1 MSRPSLLQLLLALI
15 AGLILLGLTLFVL
28 DFLATLPTPGMFQS
42 LLQTKGWIGITLHS
56 VLLFHLPAAILSGLF
71 SFAVFR
77 LLRAHDVWVA
87 LCLLT
92 PWLVYC
98 IVDAIS
104 YYQASQ
110 LSPVHKV
117 ILILA
122 WYKWFGRLSI
132 PLGIWV
138 ARKVSLGRSRGAA

>member
-1 MSRPSLLQLLLALI
+1 MPGLLQ
-15 AGLILLGLTLFVL
+15 
-28 DFLATLPTPGMFQS
+28 PS
-42 LLQTKGWIGITLHS
+42 LQTKWWVELTLHS
-56 VLLFHLPAAILSGLF
+56 VLLFHLPAAILSALF
-71 SFAVFR
+71 SFAAFR
-77 LLRAHDVWVA
+77 LLRAHDLWVA

-110 LSPVHKV
+110 LPPLHKV

-122 WYKWFGRLSI
+122 WHKWFGRLSV
-132 PLGIWV
+132 PLGVW
-138 ARKVSLGRSRGAA
+138 AASKVTLRRSRSAA